1 MYDSSRDDISMEAEY
16 ANWEKPRLQKVKEQ
30 GRQPSGCDGT
40 WSRYSRSLAVFA
52 VCVALLCVLLLSF
65 TVKQSVK
72 LNSMTGERDRLQISY
87 DNVSVERDQLQAERD
102 QLQGERDQLQGERDQ
117 LQGER
122 DQLHGERDQLQG
134 ERDQLHGE
142 RDQLQAERDELQE
155 GSKMWNYTIQ
165 QGQKYFTT
173 KRTSWNNA
181 REECRS
187 KGADLVIINS
197 REEQVYISKMFTG
210 EAWIGLHDTVQEGK
224 WMWVDGTEVTT
235 EFWWT
240 GEPNNYDGKE
250 DCTATG
256 SKFAKAELITWADY
270 PCETVLQAICEK
282 RANI

>member
-16 ANWEKPRLQKVKEQ
+16 ANWEKHHHQSINEQ
-30 GRQPSGCDGT
+30 GLQPSGGDGT
-40 WSRYSRSLAVFA
+40 WSRYSRLLAVFA

-65 TVKQSVK
+65 TIVQSVK

-102 QLQGERDQLQGERDQ
+102 
-117 LQGER
+117 
-122 DQLHGERDQLQG
+122 
-134 ERDQLHGE
+134 
-142 RDQLQAERDELQE
+142 ELQKW
-155 GSKMWNYTIQ
+155 SKICNCTIQ
-165 QGQKYFTT
+165 QSLKYFIT

-240 GEPNNYDGKE
+240 GEPNDYDGKE
-250 DCTATG
+250 DCAATG
-256 SKFAKAELITWADY
+256 SKFAKAELTTWADY
-270 PCETVLQAICEK
+270 SCETDLHAICEK